1 MVAKFFLRWSYN
13 KPFTALLNRM
23 LDKEKLVGCGWFWG
37 CITGTTEGTHSSTA
51 SPAVPISIFIRH
63 GDPLVEKNRSKSAA
77 DGNMISD
84 LKSFSLQNQS
94 HVIQNSEF
102 LTNFPDR
109 FSQLLSLLAGPS
121 FFHVY
126 HPIPKYNPFLPRVV
140 ANIWIFLI
148 TLLLLLIL
156 ETQQVSIFFFFWPW
170 LMAYGISVP
179 WPGTEPWPWKWKPGI
194 LITRPPGNFGAGLC
208 LDGRL
213 WW

>member
-1 MVAKFFLRWSYN
+1 
-13 KPFTALLNRM
+13 M

-37 CITGTTEGTHSSTA
+37 RITGTTEGTHSSTA

-63 GDPLVEKNRSKSAA
+63 RDPLLEKNRSKSAA

-109 FSQLLSLLAGPS
+109 FSQLLSLLAGLS

-156 ETQQVSIFFFFWPW
+156 ETQQVSIFFFFFGHGSW
-170 LMAYGISVP
+170 LMESQFPDQGLN
-179 WPGTEPWPWKWKPGI
+179 PGRGSESLEYWSLGHQGI
-194 LITRPPGNFGAGLC
+194 LEQVHVWTEDC
-208 LDGRL
+208 DGRCPKCPL
-213 WW
+213 PKFPLRDVCICV